1 MKHVVVNATV
11 IADVETHGDLAIIA
25 VSGSSYYYSSVAAWD
40 AVAVDA
46 TMVAITAVSG
56 SSCYYSS
63 AAVWDAVVVDATV
76 DANPLVWRGGVK
88 PPAVFCSQSYFSFS
102 YIYIITHLL
111 LIRSGERYGKTSSTT
126 INTI

>member
-11 IADVETHGDLAIIA
+11 IADVETHGDLATIA

-76 DANPLVWRGGVK
+76 DANP
-88 PPAVFCSQSYFSFS
+88 FSLAGRRKAPRCFLQPIIFFLFLH
-102 YIYIITHLL
+102 IYNYTFTFDKV
-111 LIRSGERYGKTSSTT
+111 R
-126 INTI
+126 